1 MYQIILNI
9 EANELEEAFS
19 KVKDTILTNSTVVA
33 GNIVKARFNSQNF
46 IDPQSVRLC
55 FTLATSGNPANG
67 HFHPDCGLH
76 GMIKSLRVSSLANS
90 QQLEYIQNY
99 NVLMKNLMLL
109 SVCNDW
115 KFSQGFV
122 EGFDGNAFGA
132 SAVYTGIATNTLLT
146 TAQNFSLP
154 IHSGLFST
162 NARLIPNGL
171 LNLQLDVEIAPRS
184 AFLLSTAGNET
195 VSLSN
200 FYWMYDEYIVSEPYK
215 AVMEQAIVSGGITF
229 DFDTHTNIQV
239 AVGPTN
245 NISTIISDS
254 NKQLRGIL
262 TVVRPVDIA
271 IKNLCS
277 AGSVNGAGAN
287 NGTSGVGINATD
299 LESIDGSLVSSWQ
312 YKIGTDAVPM
322 APVDKLVDSY
332 NCTLDAFRRAGH
344 YRDDY
349 PLTYKKYTT
358 GRCYMTAIDLEK
370 SKSDDNATYNGIDSN
385 GLNLSFSMT
394 LTGQADTDAVV
405 GALNSTAL
413 GNAAITTFASNGATS
428 GVVVDHFLHHDR
440 LITITADK
448 SVLLDY

>member
-1 MYQIILNI
+1 MSNSQRDRG
-9 EANELEEAFS
+9 ANLSGGLDNVPDYLKYRSKRVGRSIFKKN
-19 KVKDTILTNSTVVA
+19 KVKDTILTASTVVA
-33 GNIVKARFNSQNF
+33 GNIIKARFNSQNF

-55 FTLATSGNPANG
+55 FTLATSGACANG

-115 KFSQGFV
+115 KFSQGFA
-122 EGFDGNAFGA
+122 EGFDGNVVGA
-132 SAVYTGIATNTLLT
+132 SAVYTGFPTNALHLGGGQTY
-146 TAQNFSLP
+146 SLP

-162 NARLIPNGL
+162 NARLIPNGF
-171 LNLQLDVEIAPRS
+171 LNLQLDIEIAPRS
-184 AFLLSTAGNET
+184 AYLLSTAGTET
-195 VSLSN
+195 VGLSI

-229 DFDTHTNIQV
+229 DIDTHTNVQSTI
-239 AVGPTN
+239 GPTN
-245 NISTIISDS
+245 NISTVISDS

-262 TVVRPVDIA
+262 TVIRPVDIA
-271 IKNLCS
+271 TK
-277 AGSVNGAGAN
+277 
-287 NGTSGVGINATD
+287 TSGVGTNCTE

-322 APVDKLVDSY
+322 APIDKLVDAY
-332 NCTLDAFRRAGH
+332 TCTLDAFRRAGH

-349 PLTYKKYTT
+349 PLTYLKYTT
-358 GRCYMTAIDLEK
+358 GRCYMSAIDLEK
-370 SKSDDNATYNGIDSN
+370 SKSDDNSTYNGIDSN
-385 GLNLSFSMT
+385 GLNLTFSLIMS
-394 LTGQADTDAVV
+394 GQADTNAVC
-405 GALNSTAL
+405 GALGATA
-413 GNAAITTFASNGATS
+413 ASNGITS